1 MKSGRRLAW
10 HYAGQWLLIG
20 AMLLGC
26 MLAAFLWVAE
36 RMSALDMSRNLPT
49 SQLTRIVES
58 VEVNRQGRV
67 VWPDEVLQRLTESGG
82 WLQVLDE
89 DGKVVESFNAPPD
102 MPTQYAP
109 GEAVAYVQRELP
121 SKYGIFIF
129 IRSVGGRNITLLY
142 GIYPLQSRL
151 LDEWLASREEG
162 DSAAESVRRLLA
174 PHDAWVTRL
183 DAAGRA
189 LESWNKPA
197 GAVERLTLQEIAL
210 RSLQPEQYAYVL
222 AYRYNPATGDT
233 WVLQMPHQTDGAA
246 VTAAGFRIGSYQEIF
261 LLALGGVVAT
271 MIMVFLFMAWWQS
284 ARLARPQLHVM
295 RWTERIADGIY
306 EEPADHRGL
315 PRSER
320 RSGKLKRN
328 YRIYEDVM
336 QALRLLASRLRS
348 AEEDRRRHERQR
360 EEWLAGLSHDLKT
373 PLASILGYARMLEAK
388 QYDWSRE
395 EVAEF
400 AGIMTE
406 KAEWMDRLLQDLNLT
421 YRLQSG
427 SLPLQRERLCIDAWL
442 EETLDGILNLPD
454 HPKALIDYRRPE
466 IPVWFSFDPRYFRRI
481 IENICM
487 NAFLHNPP
495 GTSLRVS
502 FVVREGEDALEF
514 RDDGA
519 GMDAETLSHLFTRYY
534 RGLSTDRAAEGSG
547 LGMAISRQLAEAH
560 GCTLEASSEPGGG
573 TVILFSLPGAE
584 HRKI

>member
-1 MKSGRRLAW
+1 MKSSRRLAW
-10 HYAGQWLLIG
+10 HYAWQWLLIG

-26 MLAAFLWVAE
+26 ICAAFLWVAE

-49 SQLTRIVES
+49 SQLSRIVES
-58 VEVNRQGRV
+58 VQVDRQGRV
-67 VWPDEVLQRLTESGG
+67 VWPDEVFQRLRSSGG
-82 WLQVLDE
+82 WLQVLNE
-89 DGKVVESFNAPPD
+89 DGKVVDSFNAPGD

-121 SKYGIFIF
+121 SKYGIFIY
-129 IRSVGGRNITLLY
+129 IRSVSGRNITLLY
-142 GIYPLQSRL
+142 GTYPPQLQL
-151 LDEWLASREEG
+151 LDKWLASREKG
-162 DSAAESVRRLLA
+162 IPAAESIRRLLA

-183 DAAGRA
+183 DAAGRT

-197 GAVERLTLQEIAL
+197 GVAERLTLQEIAL
-210 RSLQPEQYAYVL
+210 RSLQPEHYAHLL

-233 WVLQMPHQTDGAA
+233 WVLQMPHQTEGAG
-246 VTAAGFRIGSYQEIF
+246 VTAAGLRIASYQDIF
-261 LLALGGVVAT
+261 FLAVGGVIAT
-271 MIMVFLFMAWWQS
+271 MIIVFLLMAWWQS
-284 ARLARPQLHVM
+284 TRLARPQLHVM
-295 RWTERIADGIY
+295 RWTERIAEGIY

-320 RSGKLKRN
+320 RSGKLRRN

-336 QALRLLASRLRS
+336 QALRQLASRLRS
-348 AEEDRRRHERQR
+348 AEEERRQHERQR

-373 PLASILGYARMLEAK
+373 PLASIVGYARMLEAK

-400 AGIMTE
+400 AGVMTE
-406 KAEWMDRLLQDLNLT
+406 KAEWMDQLLQDLNLT

-427 SLPLQRERLCIDAWL
+427 TLPLQRERLCLDAWL
-442 EETLDGILNLPD
+442 EETLDDILDLPQ
-454 HPKALIDYRRPE
+454 HPKALLHYRRPD

-495 GTSLRVS
+495 GTALTIS
-502 FVVREGEDALEF
+502 FSARDDEDVLEF

-560 GCTLEASSEPGGG
+560 GCTLKASSEPGGG
-573 TVILFSLPGAE
+573 TVILLSLPGAE

>member
-1 MKSGRRLAW
+1 MKLGRRLAW
-10 HYAGQWLLIG
+10 HYASQWLLIG

-26 MLAAFLWVAE
+26 MFAAFLWVAN

-49 SQLTRIVES
+49 SELTRIVES

-67 VWPDEVLQRLTESGG
+67 VWPDEVLQRLTASGG
-82 WLQVLDE
+82 WLQVLNE
-89 DGKVVESFNAPPD
+89 DGKVIDSFNAPSD
-102 MPTQYAP
+102 MPNQYAP
-109 GEAVAYVQRELP
+109 GEAVAYVHRELP
-121 SKYGIFIF
+121 SKYGIFIY

-142 GIYPLQSRL
+142 GAYPPQLQL

-162 DSAAESVRRLLA
+162 VPAAESVRRLLV
-174 PHDAWVTRL
+174 PQDAWVTHL
-183 DAAGRA
+183 DAAGRT
-189 LESWNKPA
+189 LEAWNKPA
-197 GAVERLTLQEIAL
+197 GVAERLTLQEIAL
-210 RSLQPEQYAYVL
+210 RSMQPEFYSHLL

-233 WVLQMPHQTDGAA
+233 WVLQMPHQTEGAGL
-246 VTAAGFRIGSYQEIF
+246 TAAGFRIASYQDIF
-261 LLALGGVVAT
+261 LLAIGGVVAT
-271 MIMVFLFMAWWQS
+271 MVFVFLFMAWWQS
-284 ARLARPQLHVM
+284 TRLVRPQLHVM

-328 YRIYEDVM
+328 YRIYEDVI
-336 QALRLLASRLRS
+336 QALRQLASRLRS
-348 AEEDRRRHERQR
+348 AEEERRQHDRQR

-373 PLASILGYARMLEAK
+373 PLASIVGYARMLEAK

-400 AGIMTE
+400 ASIMTE
-406 KAEWMDRLLQDLNLT
+406 KAEWMDQLLQDLNLT
-421 YRLQSG
+421 YRLHSG
-427 SLPLQRERLCIDAWL
+427 SLPLQRERLCLDAWL
-442 EETLDGILNLPD
+442 EETLGDILDLPQ
-454 HPKALIDYRRPE
+454 HPKARRPD
-466 IPVWFSFDPRYFRRI
+466 IPVWFSFDPTYFRRI

-495 GTSLRVS
+495 GTALTIS
-502 FVVREGEDALEF
+502 FLARDGEDALEF

-519 GMDAETLSHLFTRYY
+519 GMDAETLRHLFTRYY

-573 TVILFSLPGAE
+573 TVILLSLSDAE